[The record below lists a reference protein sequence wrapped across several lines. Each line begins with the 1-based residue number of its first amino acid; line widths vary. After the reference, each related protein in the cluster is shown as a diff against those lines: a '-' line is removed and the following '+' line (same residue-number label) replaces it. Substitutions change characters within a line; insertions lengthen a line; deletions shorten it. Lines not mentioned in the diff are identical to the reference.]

1 MSRHDEALKV
11 LLILR
16 RRLLDR
22 MATAIVERRE
32 SLLNGRSKTNSPL
45 SSDQDLAEMTRSLS
59 EIDHAISG
67 LADVAENDSD
77 SLDPF
82 GDGIPVDSASV
93 GLFARYLE
101 LVRGGRL
108 EEASRE
114 LSKVFHMSLDRVT
127 TATRF
132 FARNLKADPRS
143 AMNLAELSSAAQDES
158 DSQAMRAMIK
168 TFGFQ
173 AVESRMA
180 LEVLRSR
187 LNETPV

>member
-1 MSRHDEALKV
+1 VSRHDEALKV

-22 MATAIVERRE
+22 MAAAVVERKD

-45 SSDQDLAEMTRSLS
+45 SSDRDLAEMTRSLA

-67 LADVAENDSD
+67 LADIAENEHEGAGYDPTHID
-77 SLDPF
+77 PASL
-82 GDGIPVDSASV
+82 

-101 LVRGGRL
+101 LVRASRL

-114 LSKVFHMSLDRVT
+114 LSQVFHMSLDRVT

-132 FARNLKADPRS
+132 FARSLKADPT
-143 AMNLAELSSAAQDES
+143 AAENLLELSAAALDDS

-180 LEVLRSR
+180 LEVLRTR
-187 LNETPV
+187 LNGAVV

>member
-1 MSRHDEALKV
+1 
-11 LLILR
+11 
-16 RRLLDR
+16 
-22 MATAIVERRE
+22 MATTVVERRE

-59 EIDHAISG
+59 EINHAISG
-67 LADVAENDSD
+67 LADIAESEFNGQDDPYVDFVPLDS
-77 SLDPF
+77 
-82 GDGIPVDSASV
+82 GAA

-101 LVRGGRL
+101 LVRGNRL

-114 LSKVFHMSLDRVT
+114 LSKLFHMSLDRVT

-132 FARNLKADPRS
+132 FARTLKAEPRS
-143 AMNLAELSSAAQDES
+143 AANLAELSTAALDES
-158 DSQAMRAMIK
+158 DSQAMRVMIK

-180 LEVLRSR
+180 LQVLRSR
-187 LNETPV
+187 LNSAAV

>member
-22 MATAIVERRE
+22 MATAVVERRE
-32 SLLNGRSKTNSPL
+32 TLLNGRSKTNSPL
-45 SSDQDLAEMTRSLS
+45 SSDQDLAEMIHSLS
-59 EIDHAISG
+59 EMDHAISG
-67 LADVAENDSD
+67 LADVAENDAA
-77 SLDPF
+77 SLD
-82 GDGIPVDSASV
+82 DNDLDALVDPAAV

-101 LVRGGRL
+101 LVRGARL

-114 LSKVFHMSLDRVT
+114 LSQIFHMSLDRVT

-132 FARNLKADPRS
+132 FSRSLKADPRT
-143 AMNLAELSSAAQDES
+143 AANLAELSAAAMDES
-158 DSQAMRAMIK
+158 DSQAIRAMIK

-180 LEVLRSR
+180 LTVLRTR
-187 LNETPV
+187 LNGAPV

>member
-1 MSRHDEALKV
+1 
-11 LLILR
+11 
-16 RRLLDR
+16 
-22 MATAIVERRE
+22 MATAVVERRD

-45 SSDQDLAEMTRSLS
+45 SSDRDLAEMTRSLA
-59 EIDHAISG
+59 EIDHAIAG
-67 LADVAENDSD
+67 LADIAENERDESTGYYG
-77 SLDPF
+77 DPAHI
-82 GDGIPVDSASV
+82 DASSV

-101 LVRGGRL
+101 LVRATRL

-114 LSKVFHMSLDRVT
+114 LSTLFHMSLDRVT

-132 FARNLKADPRS
+132 FARCLKADPHCV
-143 AMNLAELSSAAQDES
+143 ANLAELSAAAMDES

-180 LEVLRSR
+180 LQVLRTR
-187 LNETPV
+187 LNSTPV

>member
-1 MSRHDEALKV
+1 MNRHDEALQV

-22 MATAIVERRE
+22 MSTAIVDRKD

-45 SSDQDLAEMTRSLS
+45 SSDQDLAEMIRSLS

-67 LADVAENDSD
+67 LADVSRNGHDVAGGEETV
-77 SLDPF
+77 LDDQTHEVF
-82 GDGIPVDSASV
+82 GK
-93 GLFARYLE
+93 YLD
-101 LVRGGRL
+101 LVRDDRL

-114 LSKVFHMSLDRVT
+114 LSQVFQMSRDRVI

-132 FARNLKADPRS
+132 FARCLKADPNCVR
-143 AMNLAELSSAAQDES
+143 NLIDLADAVTGDSES
-158 DSQAMRAMIK
+158 EAMRIVIK

-180 LEVLRSR
+180 IAQLRTR
-187 LNETPV
+187 LMASSS